1 MEDRPKPHEHG
12 KRFIGP
18 PVDADGRI
26 EKYELK
32 CGAASK
38 LQDLAGEYAFFT
50 PAILYVHGG
59 FRDGP
64 LIDFMYDLNVEVRFY
79 YKQFRKPIFRGLE
92 SRSNGDPAWNFA
104 LWAVRSEYFQ
114 ALNDFLVSLTFTY
127 AEDKT
132 TAGIGEQLVTI
143 PDPLHVDRT
152 FVYDP
157 AMPQLPVT
165 VFGINGSR
173 YRAAMEVSDRPIAS
187 PPTLRFY
194 APDPAMVTFA
204 KALYCGV
211 NPIDA
216 RSAHQRRRGERNEG
230 HP

>member
-1 MEDRPKPHEHG
+1 MDDHPKPHQHG
-12 KRFIGP
+12 MRFVGP
-18 PVDADGRI
+18 PVDADGRVQ
-26 EKYELK
+26 KYELK
-32 CGAASK
+32 VGAAGG
-38 LQDLAGEYAFFT
+38 LLDLAGEYTFFT
-50 PAILYVHGG
+50 PAILYLHGG

-64 LIDFMYDLNVEVRFY
+64 LIDFMYDLNVEVKFY

-92 SRSNGDPAWNFA
+92 SKSNGDPGWNFA

-114 ALNDFLVSLTFTY
+114 ALNDFLVSVTLTY
-127 AEDKT
+127 AQDKT
-132 TAGIGEQLVTI
+132 VAGIGEQSLMV
-143 PDPLHVDRT
+143 PDPLRVDRT

-157 AMPQLPVT
+157 AIPQLPVT
-165 VFGINGSR
+165 VFGVNGSR
-173 YRAAMEVSDRPIAS
+173 YRALLDTSDRPFAS

-216 RSAHQRRRGERNEG
+216 RAAHQRQRGERDEG
-230 HP
+230 HT